1 MGQKKMSVGKKT
13 KAKVETLTESVGLLH
28 KHLQELQGLAEEC
41 TPPEYQAIL
50 KAEQLYFALN
60 SEVLRVLYAVKGRKR
75 GYSMEASKEILGEI

>member
-1 MGQKKMSVGKKT
+1 MGMSKKA
-13 KAKVETLTESVGLLH
+13 KAKVETLTESVELLH

-60 SEVLRVLYAVKGRKR
+60 AEVMRVLYAIKGRKR
-75 GYSMEASKEILGEI
+75 GYSMEALKEILGEI